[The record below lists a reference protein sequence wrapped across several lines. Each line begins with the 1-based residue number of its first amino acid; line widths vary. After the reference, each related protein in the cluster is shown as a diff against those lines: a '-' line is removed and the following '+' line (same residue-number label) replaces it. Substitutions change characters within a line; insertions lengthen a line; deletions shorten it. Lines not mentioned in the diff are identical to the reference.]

1 MVSPLGTGLG
11 TSECSPCAEGAGG
24 TCLLVCTF
32 SSPEAWHRH
41 SGSADPSDFCREGEH
56 LDEQSCGSS
65 PCVSPGTRSR
75 GLWGLRVTY
84 ALSPVCSDMDGLQGR
99 CSLVAAC
106 QGRIRRKLSRGASLK
121 ARRALHLPQ
130 VPSWDSWEKKKHAWS
145 WAKPWASTQGHVF
158 TSSAFLSAH
167 GQEVLVNISTACS

>member
-1 MVSPLGTGLG
+1 MAPPLRQCRPFRLLQGGRASGRAKLRLI
-11 TSECSPCAEGAGG
+11 SLCS
-24 TCLLVCTF
+24 
-32 SSPEAWHRH
+32 S
-41 SGSADPSDFCREGEH
+41 
-56 LDEQSCGSS
+56 QI
-65 PCVSPGTRSR
+65 PGTPSR
-75 GLWGLRVTY
+75 DLWGLRVTY

-106 QGRIRRKLSRGASLK
+106 QGRIRRKLSRGTSLK